1 LLSMRY
7 RERRLAVPVEKLS
20 TVQIITALLKN
31 NVRTVNGLVLI
42 IILLAMMSLAKHWL
56 SDPYRFPLEVVEVKG
71 DFRNLDKQ
79 HLQDAMAAHLD
90 GGFFTVDVNAIR
102 AAAEELPWV
111 YKAAV
116 KRVWP
121 ATLRISIEEQ
131 RAIARWGE
139 QGYLNSNGE
148 PFYPEASG
156 LVLPLPS
163 LAGPEGHELKV
174 LNNYRRVTKTLASLG
189 IQVTR
194 MELDN
199 RRAWHLQVGDGV
211 LLELGRVDTRQR
223 LQRFIRAYPT
233 VFAARIEQLKRVD
246 LRYSNGFSVYW
257 QQLAA
262 NPETDTQG

>member
-1 LLSMRY
+1 
-7 RERRLAVPVEKLS
+7 
-20 TVQIITALLKN
+20 
-31 NVRTVNGLVLI
+31 
-42 IILLAMMSLAKHWL
+42 
-56 SDPYRFPLEVVEVKG
+56 
-71 DFRNLDKQ
+71 
-79 HLQDAMAAHLD
+79 
-90 GGFFTVDVNAIR
+90 
-102 AAAEELPWV
+102 V

-121 ATLRISIEEQ
+121 ATLRIFIEEQ
-131 RAIARWGE
+131 QAIARWGE

-148 PFYPEASG
+148 PFFPEVSG

-174 LNNYRRVTKTLASLG
+174 LKNFRSVARALAPLG
-189 IQVTR
+189 IEVAS
-194 MELDN
+194 MELDS
-199 RRAWHLQVGDGV
+199 RRAWHLQVGNGV
-211 LLELGRVDTRQR
+211 LLELGRVDTRER

-233 VFAARIEQLKRVD
+233 VFATRIEELKRVD

>member
-1 LLSMRY
+1 M
-7 RERRLAVPVEKLS
+7 PVEKIS
-20 TVQIITALLKN
+20 TLQMIATLLKN

-42 IILLAMMSLAKHWL
+42 TILVAMMSLAKHWL

-71 DFRNLDKQ
+71 DFRYLDRQ
-79 HLQDAMAAHLD
+79 HLQDAVAAHVD

-102 AAAEELPWV
+102 TAAEQLPWV

-131 RAIARWGE
+131 QAIARWGE

-148 PFYPEASG
+148 PFYPQASG
-156 LVLPLPS
+156 PVLPLPL
-163 LAGPEGHELKV
+163 LAGPEGHEMKV
-174 LNNYRRVTKTLASLG
+174 LENYQRVTKTLAPLG
-189 IQVTR
+189 IQVAS
-194 MELDN
+194 MELDR

-211 LLELGRVDTRQR
+211 LLELGRVDTQQR

-233 VFAARIEQLKRVD
+233 VFATRIEQLKRVD

-257 QQLAA
+257 TQLAA